1 MNKTSI
7 KDERQRIK
15 QIISCLKKGD
25 QRSSAAEYA
34 YFVKTYSRQV
44 LNFTARMVPE
54 RSDAE
59 ELAQDAFVKAF
70 RSMPSFRFQSSFLT
84 WVSRI
89 AYHESLNYLKR
100 KKAYWVNIDDVALPD
115 AEWDDAELSTGREER
130 ILLIEEALD
139 ELPPDERMLIHLY
152 YYEDKPLR
160 EIAFIMDAKSKA
172 LATRLHRIRKKLLNI
187 INTREN
193 ESSRR

>member
-1 MNKTSI
+1 MSNTIS

-15 QIISCLKKGD
+15 QVIECLKDGD
-25 QRSSAAEYA
+25 YQSSAAEYA
-34 YFVKTYSRQV
+34 YFVRTYSQQV
-44 LNFTARMVPE
+44 LDFTSRMVPE

-89 AYHESLNYLKR
+89 AYHESLNHLKR
-100 KKAYWVNIDDVALPD
+100 KKAYWVNIDDVALPND
-115 AEWDDAELSTGREER
+115 EELDAELSTGREER
-130 ILLIEEALD
+130 IQLMEEALE
-139 ELPPDERMLIHLY
+139 ELPADERMLIHLY

-160 EIAFIMDAKSKA
+160 EIAFIMDAKPMA
-172 LATRLHRIRKKLLNI
+172 LATRLHRIRKKLLTI
-187 INTREN
+187 INNREN